1 MNRIERRVR
10 ATVNPLST
18 ALTGWWCHSVMRHM
32 LTGYGPTARQR
43 QLVRHQTRGANTMPS
58 AGQMKARATA
68 IDELLVRDDHDVV
81 S

>member
-18 ALTGWWCHSVMRHM
+18 ALTGSWCHSVMRHM

-43 QLVRHQTRGANTMPS
+43 QLIRHETRRASTMPS
-58 AGQMKARATA
+58 AEQMKARATA
-68 IDELLVRDDHDVV
+68 MTKLLGRDDHDR
-81 S
+81 

>member
-1 MNRIERRVR
+1 
-10 ATVNPLST
+10 
-18 ALTGWWCHSVMRHM
+18 MRHM

-43 QLVRHQTRGANTMPS
+43 QLVRHQTRGANTMLS

-68 IDELLVRDDHDVV
+68 IDELHGRTDHDVV